1 MELGQ
6 STVLG
11 LAIVGDD
18 GGVDDPA
25 FESVRG
31 RAPELSGCGVRSQSV
46 HARVLPQLTEAA
58 VKAALQ
64 EDAEGLLAEVALDS
78 SKSKVRGTPR
88 RRRVAPSPPEPGVS
102 AARVPGVDDVPPG
115 GGEVQLAGDR
125 VNVRR
130 RAHRLFSHAPLTQHA
145 LCADLSWRRWGSQGE
160 RGI

>member
-1 MELGQ
+1 M
-6 STVLG
+6 
-11 LAIVGDD
+11 
-18 GGVDDPA
+18 
-25 FESVRG
+25 
-31 RAPELSGCGVRSQSV
+31 
-46 HARVLPQLTEAA
+46 TEAA

-102 AARVPGVDDVPPG
+102 QPAFQALTTFLLEAAKFNSQ
-115 GGEVQLAGDR
+115 ETELTCA
-125 VNVRR
+125 
-130 RAHRLFSHAPLTQHA
+130 AAPFACFLMPRSRTTHHA